1 MAILHNKVLHDR
13 VVLMTIRTSDVPFAP
28 ENERIDLEELGQGFY
43 RVLVHYGFMDEL
55 DVPHA
60 LDLFR
65 ARNLEVDLMLT
76 SYFLGRETLIPST
89 RPGMGPIEEQV
100 FTLMSA
106 GNLQATT
113 YFGIPTEQVVEL
125 GTQVEL

>member
-1 MAILHNKVLHDR
+1 
-13 VVLMTIRTSDVPFAP
+13 
-28 ENERIDLEELGQGFY
+28 
-43 RVLVHYGFMDEL
+43 
-55 DVPHA
+55 
-60 LDLFR
+60 
-65 ARNLEVDLMLT
+65 MLT

-125 GTQVEL
+125 GTQVEI